1 MRISDWSSDVCSS
14 DLCRAC
20 RGTRCSD
27 GEAAPQA
34 RVALEFSGFCRW
46 ILLPSRTTP
55 RGVVFTRKPRQPQ
68 MLGSYLPGRPQDV
81 VASRVSKLTLP
92 RGEVNRWRRVNCD
105 GVPGR
110 RRRHGDGESG
120 RPGGPANLQGI
131 GLRAELHCQFKGPRG
146 RSEEPTSELQSLMRI
161 SYALFCLK
169 KNNNTTTT

>member
-1 MRISDWSSDVCSS
+1 MLFGSPCCSLS
-14 DLCRAC
+14 RVVPVPVVLVGCSVALEPCVDRCCCCRAC

-92 RGEVNRWRRVNCD
+92 RGEVNRWRRVICD

-110 RRRHGDGESG
+110 RRRHGDRSDERRVGEECVST
-120 RPGGPANLQGI
+120 
-131 GLRAELHCQFKGPRG
+131 C
-146 RSEEPTSELQSLMRI
+146 RSRWSPNHE
-161 SYALFCLK
+161 K
-169 KNNNTTTT
+169 KKKT